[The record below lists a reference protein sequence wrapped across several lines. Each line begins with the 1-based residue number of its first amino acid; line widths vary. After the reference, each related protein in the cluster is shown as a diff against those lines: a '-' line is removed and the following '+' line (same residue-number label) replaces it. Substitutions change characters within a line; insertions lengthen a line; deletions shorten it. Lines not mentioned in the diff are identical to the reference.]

1 MTKFLELAKLRPL
14 RIGCM
19 GRWVRLLTCLA
30 WRLPNRD
37 PVANGC
43 FVDFL
48 PLLKRGNTQ
57 LTRDILVADVDIRPH
72 QRLLVIGWGALLA
85 IVWTSLVV
93 ASRVIVWMHLVLA
106 RLIIVWTALVIARR
120 VTVSMTPV
128 IARLIIARTS
138 LVIASRVIVWML
150 LVLARLIIAWTP
162 LVIARRV
169 ILLPLHVVLGR
180 HLRQLKES
188 VSA

>member
-1 MTKFLELAKLRPL
+1 
-14 RIGCM
+14 
-19 GRWVRLLTCLA
+19 
-30 WRLPNRD
+30 
-37 PVANGC
+37 
-43 FVDFL
+43 
-48 PLLKRGNTQ
+48 
-57 LTRDILVADVDIRPH
+57 
-72 QRLLVIGWGALLA
+72 
-85 IVWTSLVV
+85 
-93 ASRVIVWMHLVLA
+93 
-106 RLIIVWTALVIARR
+106 
-120 VTVSMTPV
+120 MTPV

-150 LVLARLIIAWTP
+150 LVLARLIVAWTP